1 MNILLI
7 PDKFKESLRAYE
19 VIKAIKKGLSR
30 SKIPIDYTEI
40 IASDGGDGFIEAIA
54 ENKNV
59 NLVSVISF
67 NPLGK
72 LIPSIYAI
80 DLEEKAAYIEL
91 AKASG
96 LSLLSP
102 KDRHVLK
109 TSTFGTGMQIKAA
122 VARGVIKIY
131 VGMGGS
137 ATNDGGIG
145 IAVALGYKFLDIN
158 GKELAPCGENLIK
171 IDSIIKPV
179 INDFKKV
186 QFVAVNDVKNV
197 LFGLN
202 GAAQTYAPQKGAS
215 LSDVKLLDRGLKHLS
230 TKVKAYLNIDVAHI
244 SGTGAAGGAA
254 YGLKAFF
261 NAEFIS
267 GIDFILNKHTSLQY
281 FKPEDIDLIITGE
294 GKLDSQTLHG
304 KLVYGVSDWAKKHQI
319 PVIAV
324 CGENTLSN
332 QSARAL
338 NLSQIIEISDSSK
351 SLDYNMKNAA
361 KLLEKAMFE
370 FFKHYNP

>member
-59 NLVSVISF
+59 NLVNMMAFS
-67 NPLGK
+67 PLGK

-80 DLEEKAAYIEL
+80 DLKEKTAYIEL

-96 LSLLSP
+96 LSLLLP
-102 KDRHVLK
+102 KDRNVLK

-122 VARGVIKIY
+122 VAKGATKIY
-131 VGMGGS
+131 IGLGGS
-137 ATNDGGIG
+137 ATNDAGTG
-145 IAVALGYKFLDIN
+145 IAVALGYKFLDTN
-158 GKELAPCGENLIK
+158 DKELDPCGENLIK

-179 INDFKKV
+179 INDFNEV

-215 LSDVKLLDRGLKHLS
+215 PSDVKLLDRGLKHLS
-230 TKVKAYLNIDVAHI
+230 EKVKAYLNLDLADI
-244 SGTGAAGGAA
+244 SGAGAAGGAA

-261 NAEFIS
+261 NAGFIS
-267 GIDFILNKHTSLQY
+267 GIDFILNRHTSLQY
-281 FKPEDIDLIITGE
+281 FKPEDIDFIITGE

-304 KLVYGVSDWAKKHQI
+304 KLVYGVADWAKKHQI

-324 CGENTLSN
+324 CGINTLSN

-338 NLSQIIEISDSSK
+338 NLLQIIEISDSSK

-361 KLLEKAMFE
+361 KLLEKALFE
-370 FFKHYNP
+370 FFKHYKP